1 MADEELLTVAEAARR
16 LRLSQETI
24 RRWLREERI
33 RGIRLATARAGWRIP
48 ASEVSEMLSG
58 GRQIPL
64 PEGAD
69 QKKAAA

>member
-1 MADEELLTVAEAARR
+1 MAEEELLTVEEAARR

-24 RRWLREERI
+24 RRWLREKRI

-48 ASEVSEMLSG
+48 AAAVDEMLSE

-64 PEGAD
+64 PESAD

>member
-1 MADEELLTVAEAARR
+1 MAEEELLTVEEAARR

-24 RRWLREERI
+24 RRWLREKRI

-48 ASEVSEMLSG
+48 AAAVDEMLSG

-64 PEGAD
+64 PEATD

>member
-1 MADEELLTVAEAARR
+1 MAEEELLTVEETARR

-24 RRWLREERI
+24 RRWLREKRI

-48 ASEVSEMLSG
+48 ASAVAEMLSE

-64 PEGAD
+64 PEAD